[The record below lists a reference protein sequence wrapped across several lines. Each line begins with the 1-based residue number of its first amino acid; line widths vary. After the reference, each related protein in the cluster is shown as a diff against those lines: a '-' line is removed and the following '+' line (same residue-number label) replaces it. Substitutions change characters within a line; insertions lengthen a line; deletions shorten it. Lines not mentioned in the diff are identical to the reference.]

1 VIVLRKRARPAHG
14 GHHGGAWKVAY
25 ADFVTAMMAFF
36 LVMWLVAQ
44 SQGVRQAVAGY
55 FKDPGIF
62 DHQKSNGPIAGGNF
76 QLDPKPVPRLKD
88 SQPSNVV
95 VAKDHDSLARTAER
109 LKGLLGQ
116 LPEFKRLGKQVE
128 IQMTQDGLRIE
139 LLEAGEATFFDTG
152 SAALK
157 NETVTILGTI
167 ARELGRL
174 QNNVVIEG
182 HTDSRPYSNQDG
194 YTNWELSA
202 DRANA
207 ARRIMERNGLHPHQV
222 QGVRG
227 YADTRLRVADA
238 PLDPRNRRVSI
249 IVENLDPS
257 RVAALLGEPATPEV
271 LPGTT
276 APPDDPPE
284 GAQR

>member
-62 DHQKSNGPIAGGNF
+62 DNQKSNGPIAGGSF

-95 VAKDHDSLARTAER
+95 VEKDQDALAQTAAR
-109 LKGLLGQ
+109 LKNLLGQ

-139 LLEAGEATFFDTG
+139 LLEAGESTFFDTG

-157 NETVTILGTI
+157 SETVTILDTI

-182 HTDSRPYSNQDG
+182 HTDSRPYSNRDG

-207 ARRIMERNGLHPHQV
+207 ARRVMERSGLHPHQV

-227 YADTRLRVADA
+227 YADTRLRVGEV

-257 RVAALLGEPATPEV
+257 KVAELLGESASAQAAPTPPGVENPA
-271 LPGTT
+271 
-276 APPDDPPE
+276 
-284 GAQR
+284 GAGH